1 MPVVQGSQ
9 TLRIPS
15 ESFQEDVNS
24 ETEASCLW
32 PSIIEEAM
40 VVVGVKT
47 MIRLAARAGGTR
59 LLGLKRRF
67 QSENTMALEGAFVWE
82 TFASCSLRGTG
93 VQEDG
98 PR

>member
-1 MPVVQGSQ
+1 
-9 TLRIPS
+9 
-15 ESFQEDVNS
+15 
-24 ETEASCLW
+24 
-32 PSIIEEAM
+32 M

-59 LLGLKRRF
+59 LLGFKLKRRF